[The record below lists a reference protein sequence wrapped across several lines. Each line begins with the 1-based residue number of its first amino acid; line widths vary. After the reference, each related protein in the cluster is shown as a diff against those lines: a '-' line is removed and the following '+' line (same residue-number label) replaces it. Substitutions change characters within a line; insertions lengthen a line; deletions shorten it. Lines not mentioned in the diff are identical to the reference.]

1 MASSFLD
8 DLISNP
14 SADADAVSA
23 LVGSL
28 ESQLSNANVG
38 ASNNTQGGSL
48 AFTTS
53 SVSSVPPPLQPA
65 NAPAAATSTATATFA
80 GNGNSLHATTTC
92 APATSVSVGS
102 ALSTSS
108 STVSSIHLPNTT
120 TVHSI
125 LPNGNPSGLVNIQQ
139 FTGGGMGLPNGTL
152 TTSSGTVTTTL
163 SGLVIHQQQQKMVA
177 STATSQQG
185 TMIIPTKVNPNV
197 ASTAVIGQQQQH
209 QHQQQQHQQ
218 TTVLGTNGTVTSMN
232 QTQVLR
238 PATQVVQQQ
247 PQQQATVINSAGAGI
262 LPAGVQVVNMNAM
275 RPQNVQNMAALN
287 NPAHRALAPR
297 VVLAPQQM
305 VGARP
310 GQMGIT
316 LQALQGFQAA
326 GAQGHLLVK
335 TETGQYQ
342 LLRVGPGPVA
352 GTTTVGSQ
360 VVTSNIP
367 ALQNVAQQQQQ
378 PQQQAVQQLT
388 TAPNTAPTMNQTVGA
403 TYRLQ
408 VPVSTTIQPVPATTA
423 APLAGNVSVTTTSTP
438 ASAAAP
444 TSNPASNSGQMTPDT
459 AKVKCK
465 NFLSTLLR
473 LASEQPESVATN
485 VQMLIQG
492 LVDAKVEPE
501 EFTTKLQRELNSSPQ
516 PCLIPFLKKSL
527 PYLRHSLATR
537 ELHIDGI
544 RPPALSTVSTPQ
556 PMIVQQQQPQQQ
568 NVVNRVNAG
577 PTQIQTVR
585 PMGGQVRVQ
594 APAMVGASSVVL
606 SSPRL
611 PRPAANKATP
621 KAKQAQQMPKV
632 TATSTTAAVTVAS
645 TIMAVSAVKTEP
657 TTTDAPT
664 PLSFTITLP
673 PVGGLTSATTAT
685 TAGPTPSVMVPSTS
699 TVLTTSTVTK
709 PVTSAPTM
717 TVGQSGVKGPVVASA
732 GPKDASKEKKAFTFG
747 SSLAGLADNDI
758 NDVAAMGGVNLA
770 EESQRI
776 LGSTDMIGTQIRS
789 CKDEN
794 FLFTGPLQR
803 RIQQIASRN
812 GLGDP
817 SAEVVSLIS
826 HATQERLKTILEKL
840 AVIAEHRMEVVKTD
854 ARYEVQ
860 QDVKGQLKFLEELDK
875 LERRR
880 HSEIQREMLL
890 KAAKSR
896 SKAED
901 PEQAKLKAKAKEMQR
916 AEMEELRQREANM
929 TALQAIGIR
938 KKPKLDLA
946 GTTGSYNQ
954 VPLRP
959 RVKRVNLRDLLFL
972 LKEEKGTVRSPL
984 LYKAYLK

>member
-1 MASSFLD
+1 MQM
-8 DLISNP
+8 
-14 SADADAVSA
+14 
-23 LVGSL
+23 LVL
-28 ESQLSNANVG
+28 VI
-38 ASNNTQGGSL
+38 THK
-48 AFTTS
+48 
-53 SVSSVPPPLQPA
+53 
-65 NAPAAATSTATATFA
+65 AAAWYLRQALLRFLHRCSLPMPRPPQRQHSRETAIACTQQQLARQQHQFRLDPRFQRRLLQFLQFIYPTQPPSIQYFQMATLVVW
-80 GNGNSLHATTTC
+80 SI
-92 APATSVSVGS
+92 
-102 ALSTSS
+102 SS
-108 STVSSIHLPNTT
+108 SLQEGVWVYPMA
-120 TVHSI
+120 
-125 LPNGNPSGLVNIQQ
+125 P
-139 FTGGGMGLPNGTL
+139 L

-185 TMIIPTKVNPNV
+185 TMIIPTKVNPTV
-197 ASTAVIGQQQQH
+197 ASTAVIGQQQQQQQQQQHQQH
-209 QHQQQQHQQ
+209 QHQQHQQHQQ
-218 TTVLGTNGTVTSMN
+218 TTVLGTNGTVTSLN
-232 QTQVLR
+232 QSQVLR
-238 PATQVVQQQ
+238 QGTQVVQQQ
-247 PQQQATVINSAGAGI
+247 QQTTVINSAGAGI

-275 RPQNVQNMAALN
+275 RPQNVQNIQNMASLN

-297 VVLAPQQM
+297 VMLAPQQM

-352 GTTTVGSQ
+352 GTTVGSQ

-367 ALQNVAQQQQQ
+367 SLQNVTNVAQQQQQ
-378 PQQQAVQQLT
+378 PQHQAVQQLT
-388 TAPNTAPTMNQTVGA
+388 TASNTAPAMNQNVGA

-423 APLAGNVSVTTTSTP
+423 APVGGNVSVTTTSTP
-438 ASAAAP
+438 APAAAP

-556 PMIVQQQQPQQQ
+556 PMVVQQQPQQQ
-568 NVVNRVNAG
+568 SVVNRVNAG

-594 APAMVGASSVVL
+594 APTMVGASSVVL
-606 SSPRL
+606 STPRL

-621 KAKQAQQMPKV
+621 KAKQAQQAPKV
-632 TATSTTAAVTVAS
+632 TATATTAAATVAS
-645 TIMAVSAVKTEP
+645 TMMAVSAVKTEP
-657 TTTDAPT
+657 STTDAPA

-673 PVGGLTSATTAT
+673 PVGGVTSTTTAT
-685 TAGPTPSVMVPSTS
+685 TAGPTPSVMVASTS
-699 TVLTTSTVTK
+699 TVLTSSTGTK

-717 TVGQSGVKGPVVASA
+717 SVGQSGIKGPVVAST

-817 SAEVVSLIS
+817 SPEVVSLIS

-840 AVIAEHRMEVVKTD
+840 AVTAEHRMEVVKTD

>member
-1 MASSFLD
+1 
-8 DLISNP
+8 
-14 SADADAVSA
+14 
-23 LVGSL
+23 
-28 ESQLSNANVG
+28 
-38 ASNNTQGGSL
+38 
-48 AFTTS
+48 
-53 SVSSVPPPLQPA
+53 
-65 NAPAAATSTATATFA
+65 
-80 GNGNSLHATTTC
+80 
-92 APATSVSVGS
+92 
-102 ALSTSS
+102 
-108 STVSSIHLPNTT
+108 
-120 TVHSI
+120 
-125 LPNGNPSGLVNIQQ
+125 
-139 FTGGGMGLPNGTL
+139 
-152 TTSSGTVTTTL
+152 
-163 SGLVIHQQQQKMVA
+163 
-177 STATSQQG
+177 
-185 TMIIPTKVNPNV
+185 
-197 ASTAVIGQQQQH
+197 
-209 QHQQQQHQQ
+209 
-218 TTVLGTNGTVTSMN
+218 
-232 QTQVLR
+232 
-238 PATQVVQQQ
+238 
-247 PQQQATVINSAGAGI
+247 
-262 LPAGVQVVNMNAM
+262 
-275 RPQNVQNMAALN
+275 
-287 NPAHRALAPR
+287 
-297 VVLAPQQM
+297 
-305 VGARP
+305 
-310 GQMGIT
+310 
-316 LQALQGFQAA
+316 
-326 GAQGHLLVK
+326 
-335 TETGQYQ
+335 
-342 LLRVGPGPVA
+342 
-352 GTTTVGSQ
+352 
-360 VVTSNIP
+360 
-367 ALQNVAQQQQQ
+367 
-378 PQQQAVQQLT
+378 
-388 TAPNTAPTMNQTVGA
+388 
-403 TYRLQ
+403 
-408 VPVSTTIQPVPATTA
+408 
-423 APLAGNVSVTTTSTP
+423 
-438 ASAAAP
+438 
-444 TSNPASNSGQMTPDT
+444 MTPDT

-527 PYLRHSLATR
+527 PYLRQSLALR

-544 RPPALSTVSTPQ
+544 RPPALTTVNAPQ
-556 PMIVQQQQPQQQ
+556 PMVIQQQHPQQHS
-568 NVVNRVNAG
+568 VVNRVNAG

-585 PMGGQVRVQ
+585 PMGGQVRLQ
-594 APAMVGASSVVL
+594 TPTMVGASAGTL
-606 SSPRL
+606 PAPRP

-621 KAKQAQQMPKV
+621 KAKAAQQAPKV
-632 TATSTTAAVTVAS
+632 TATTTAVAASTTMTAVSTIKTEPSITSESPAPIAFTIHLPQVGGVTSAPTAITPGPTPLVTVAS
-645 TIMAVSAVKTEP
+645 TSAAPTSSTATKP
-657 TTTDAPT
+657 TTSAATV
-664 PLSFTITLP
+664 S
-673 PVGGLTSATTAT
+673 VGPG
-685 TAGPTPSVMVPSTS
+685 GI
-699 TVLTTSTVTK
+699 
-709 PVTSAPTM
+709 
-717 TVGQSGVKGPVVASA
+717 KGPLPVPT

-817 SAEVVSLIS
+817 SPEVVSLIS
-826 HATQERLKTILEKL
+826 HATQERLKTLLEKL
-840 AVIAEHRMEVVKTD
+840 AVTAEHRMEVVKTD

-954 VPLRP
+954 VKSKFVPLRP

-972 LKEEKGTVRSPL
+972 LKEEKGTIRSPL